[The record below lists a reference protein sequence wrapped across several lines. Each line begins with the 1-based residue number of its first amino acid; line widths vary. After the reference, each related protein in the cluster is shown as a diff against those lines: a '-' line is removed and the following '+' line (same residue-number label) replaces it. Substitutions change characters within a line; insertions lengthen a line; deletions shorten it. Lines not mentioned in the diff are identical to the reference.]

1 MRGKDGCESGKWHH
15 ERTRGWPGVDAVRLA
30 TGLSFTGFD
39 TERLQIVVNLADQV
53 MCLLLLFFESSVG
66 PQGWTY
72 DLRIR
77 DLRRMNLEAKWS

>member
-1 MRGKDGCESGKWHH
+1 MDVKVGSGT
-15 ERTRGWPGVDAVRLA
+15 TRGHEAGQEQMLSGWPPDC
-30 TGLSFTGFD
+30 FTGFD

-53 MCLLLLFFESSVG
+53 MCLLLLFFESGVG

-77 DLRRMNLEAKWS
+77 DLRRMYLEAKWS